1 MKKILIILI
10 SLFICNVAV
19 ADNWLK
25 LPKDVV
31 SGWKF
36 FKSMPKMFKDHG
48 MQIVN
53 KKDGYPV
60 RAGDKS
66 IMFEVR
72 PGDCGWISGWS
83 DCENDR
89 ERHELSGERHK
100 GKYWYAYSIY
110 LPEDH
115 INIYPALSSWGQFH
129 QQKAEPVFML
139 KQRKRGRYV
148 IDRTIGEND
157 HHETPIISSEDLL

>member
-53 KKDGYPV
+53 KKDGYPKIAIKNI
-60 RAGDKS
+60 RQ
-66 IMFEVR
+66 R
-72 PGDCGWISGWS
+72 IS
-83 DCENDR
+83 
-89 ERHELSGERHK
+89 
-100 GKYWYAYSIY
+100 
-110 LPEDH
+110 
-115 INIYPALSSWGQFH
+115 
-129 QQKAEPVFML
+129 M
-139 KQRKRGRYV
+139 
-148 IDRTIGEND
+148 
-157 HHETPIISSEDLL
+157 IS